1 MTGILIGRRRY
12 SNKCTLVIEL
22 PKKQVFNLIKVRENI
37 KLGQRID
44 SMKVD
49 AWVDGGWKEIAE
61 ATSIGACRI
70 IRLEP

>member
-1 MTGILIGRRRY
+1 M
-12 SNKCTLVIEL
+12 
-22 PKKQVFNLIKVRENI
+22 RENI

-70 IRLEP
+70 IRLENDLNTDRIRLRFLPQ

>member
-1 MTGILIGRRRY
+1 M
-12 SNKCTLVIEL
+12 
-22 PKKQVFNLIKVRENI
+22 RENI
-37 KLGQRID
+37 KLDQRID

-70 IRLEP
+70 IRLENDLNTDESVYAFLPQ